1 MLPSHTQLGMLRG
14 TNQLLGPSSCLKHS
28 PTTTCIARYRHRNQ
42 DTTQEHSFI
51 IAHGQTR
58 THTHSHTRTHARTR
72 THISVFRVTIYT
84 GKGTPNILF
93 LQRNSAAVQ
102 CNNSLIVSTSV
113 DPTEVSVVLYCCPVV
128 MMLSHS

>member
-42 DTTQEHSFI
+42 DDPRTFLHYRSWSDTHAYAQ
-51 IAHGQTR
+51 AHA
-58 THTHSHTRTHARTR
+58 HARTR